1 MKKTKIIATLGPS
14 TDKEGVLR
22 GILEAGV
29 DVVRFNMSHGDYA
42 EHAGRMAQV
51 KALREELGLPIAALL
66 DTKGPEIRTGNFA
79 EPVVLEEG
87 QKFTLYTN
95 DHPGDKDGCYI
106 TYAGLPRDVS
116 IGQRIL
122 IDDGLVGM
130 VVDSITDNEIRCT
143 VQNGGKVSSHKGI
156 NCPETHFSMPYLS
169 DKDRDDLS
177 FGKEQGFDY
186 IAASFVRCADDVRC
200 LRYELDR
207 IGWKSVKVIS
217 KIENAE
223 GVANMDEII
232 ALSDGIMV
240 ARGDMG
246 VEIALEEIP
255 VVQKQLIKKTVSVG
269 KVVVT
274 ATQMLDSMIYNPRPT
289 RAEATDVA
297 NAIYD
302 GTTAIM
308 LSGETA
314 AGKYPVETVRTMAS
328 IAKRTES
335 DIDYLKRFHNMQN
348 IGDRT
353 TTTAIS
359 HATVMT
365 AQEIG
370 AAAIV
375 TLTESGFTARMVSR
389 FMPRCLIIATTPNE
403 GVCRQMNL
411 LWGVM
416 PMLVPEK
423 NNTDE
428 LFAAAVEAAVKHDAI
443 KRGDRLVLTAGLP
456 LGSSGSTNMIK
467 VQDV

>member
-1 MKKTKIIATLGPS
+1 
-14 TDKEGVLR
+14 
-22 GILEAGV
+22 
-29 DVVRFNMSHGDYA
+29 
-42 EHAGRMAQV
+42 
-51 KALREELGLPIAALL
+51 
-66 DTKGPEIRTGNFA
+66 
-79 EPVVLEEG
+79 
-87 QKFTLYTN
+87 
-95 DHPGDKDGCYI
+95 
-106 TYAGLPRDVS
+106 
-116 IGQRIL
+116 
-122 IDDGLVGM
+122 
-130 VVDSITDNEIRCT
+130 
-143 VQNGGKVSSHKGI
+143 
-156 NCPETHFSMPYLS
+156 
-169 DKDRDDLS
+169 
-177 FGKEQGFDY
+177 
-186 IAASFVRCADDVRC
+186 
-200 LRYELDR
+200 
-207 IGWKSVKVIS
+207 
-217 KIENAE
+217 
-223 GVANMDEII
+223 
-232 ALSDGIMV
+232 
-240 ARGDMG
+240 
-246 VEIALEEIP
+246 
-255 VVQKQLIKKTVSVG
+255 
-269 KVVVT
+269 
-274 ATQMLDSMIYNPRPT
+274 
-289 RAEATDVA
+289 
-297 NAIYD
+297 
-302 GTTAIM
+302 
-308 LSGETA
+308 
-314 AGKYPVETVRTMAS
+314 MAS